1 MEGFKGVKHYISI
14 IIYIIFFYIYIYL
27 DHSYDFKY
35 SSLLPIFSTISTSTL
50 HTITGNMLGDGSI
63 SLSKLNKGEG
73 KYAMTMKV
81 KSLNYLQHK
90 NEDIYS
96 QFTNKKFFIL
106 IRIIHFLNIKEKNNS
121 ISFFELKH
129 ISFFTALHDL

>member
-14 IIYIIFFYIYIYL
+14 IIYIIFFYIYIYS

-50 HTITGNMLGDGSI
+50 QTTTGNMLCDGSI
-63 SLSKLNKGEG
+63 SLSKFNKGEG
-73 KYAMTMKV
+73 KYAMTIKV
-81 KSLNYLQHK
+81 NSLIYLQYL

-96 QFTNKKFFIL
+96 QFTNTKFYSYP
-106 IRIIHFLNIKEKNNS
+106 NNS
-121 ISFFELKH
+121 LPQHKGKEITH
-129 ISFFTALHDL
+129 YH